1 MLHVSALTVTAG
13 QSYYLVV
20 DKWSP
25 SGGTGYTLS
34 FSGTASL
41 NCIILPVELAL
52 FEAEYDPNHNMV
64 DLTWVTQTEIN
75 MSHYDVER
83 SIDGEFY
90 EVINRVQANGNT
102 NMETQYIAID
112 NDPFSGV
119 NYYRLKQFD
128 RDGTFKY
135 SEIRAVNVLDPAY
148 DVITLFPNPTNDLT
162 EVIFNSFSVETA
174 QFILTDA
181 SGRTITNEP
190 INVVKGGNRLDLD
203 MSNQTEGIYM
213 ITIVTKHKTH
223 RAKLVKQ

>member
-1 MLHVSALTVTAG
+1 M
-13 QSYYLVV
+13 
-20 DKWSP
+20 D
-25 SGGTGYTLS
+25 
-34 FSGTASL
+34 
-41 NCIILPVELAL
+41 CIILPVELAL
-52 FEAEYDPNHNMV
+52 FEAEYDPNYNMV

-90 EVINRVQANGNT
+90 EVINRVQGNGNT

-128 RDGTFKY
+128 RDGRFKY

-148 DVITLFPNPTNDLT
+148 DVITLFPNPNDMT
-162 EVIFNSFSVETA
+162 EVIFNSFSIETA

-181 SGRTITNEP
+181 SGRTITIEP

-203 MSNQTEGIYM
+203 MSNQTEGVYM
-213 ITIVTKHKTH
+213 NTIVTKHKTH